1 MTIDFCP
8 PIMDNTLIE
17 RRMPM
22 KLKFNVTGMTCA
34 ACSARVEKVTSAV
47 AGVEKAEVNLLAG
60 TMQVEA
66 SEDVS
71 AAIIAAV
78 TKAGYGATVP
88 GAKKLEKKEEKNP
101 QETALKEMKKRI
113 IGSSVC
119 LIILMYFTMG
129 HMVGLPVPHWYHG
142 LENALVAALLQF
154 FLTLPPVYLNRVYYS
169 RGLKALWNKAP
180 NMDSLIAVGSIASL
194 VYGVAALFRM
204 AWGMGHGDWEI
215 VKLYSENLYFESAAM
230 ILTLITLGKFLETRA
245 KGRTGDAIRALMD
258 LSPKTAMVLKNGV
271 ETEVPVEDVRVGDM
285 IVVRSGG
292 SIPVDGTVV
301 EGRGSVDQSALTGE
315 SVPVEKLPGDAVAA
329 ATINTE
335 GYLKFRADKVGEDT
349 TLAQVIRMVEE
360 AGGSKAPIARLAD
373 KIAGV
378 FVPVVMTI
386 AAVTFAVWMACG
398 YGLEFSL
405 NCAISVLVISCPCA
419 LGLATPVAIMVGTG
433 RGAQMGVLFKNAEA
447 LENLH
452 HIDTVV
458 LDKTGTLTTGKPEVT
473 DILPGSADIS
483 HLMRIAS
490 ALESKSEHPFAKAI
504 LKKMGTNAYP
514 EAVDFETLP
523 GRGVAGTVRGVRYFG
538 GNDRLMQELGVT
550 IPDLQSLAGEGKTPL
565 HFASENGEYLGTIA
579 AADVL
584 KSDSMAAVEA
594 MQKLRLDVVMLT
606 GDNEAT
612 AKAIAAKAG
621 ITHVISDVLPTHKAE
636 AVKKL
641 QQQGHKVLMVGDGIN
656 DAPAL
661 VTADVGMAIGAGT
674 DIAMESADI
683 VLMNS
688 SLASVSR
695 AIELSKATIRNIRQ
709 NLFWAFFYNT
719 LGIPLAAGLLYLPFG
734 LSLSPMIGAAAMSM
748 SSVFVVTNALR
759 LRFFQSGTE
768 AAAPCACETS
778 AEELIMEAEPDQELV
793 IFVNGMMCSHC
804 TAAVEKAC
812 LAVPG
817 TKTAVADLDR
827 NLVTVTGTADYEALK
842 KAILAEDYEVVEPP
856 KPKTIVIRVNGMM
869 CSHCTAAVEQAC
881 MGVAGTEKAVADLE
895 TNTVTVTG
903 TAEYDALKQAIIA
916 EDYEVVEE

>member
-1 MTIDFCP
+1 
-8 PIMDNTLIE
+8 
-17 RRMPM
+17 M

-34 ACSARVEKVTSAV
+34 ACSARVEKVTRAV
-47 AGVEKAEVNLLAG
+47 AGVEKAEVNLLGG

-66 SEDVS
+66 AEDVS

-78 TKAGYGATVP
+78 TKAGYGASVP
-88 GAKKLEKKEEKNP
+88 GEKKEAKKQEKNP
-101 QETALKEMKKRI
+101 QEDALKEMKTRI
-113 IGSSVC
+113 IGSSIC
-119 LIILMYFTMG
+119 LLILMYFTMG

-142 LENALVAALLQF
+142 QENALVAALLQLM
-154 FLTLPPVYLNRVYYS
+154 LTLPPVYLNRVYYT
-169 RGLKALWNKAP
+169 RGIKALWNKAP
-180 NMDSLIAVGSIASL
+180 NMESLIAVGSIASL

-204 AWGMGHGDWEI
+204 AWAMGHGAWDI
-215 VKLYSENLYFESAAM
+215 VQMYRENLYFESAAM

-258 LSPKTAMVLKNGV
+258 LSPKTAMVLRNGV
-271 ETEVPVEDVRVGDM
+271 ETEIPVEDVREGDL

-315 SVPVEKLPGDAVAA
+315 SVPVEKLPGDTVAA

-373 KIAGV
+373 KIAGI
-378 FVPVVMTI
+378 FVPVVMSI
-386 AAVTFAVWMACG
+386 SAITFAVWMACG

-473 DILPGSADIS
+473 DILPGSADLS
-483 HLMRIAS
+483 RLMRIAS

-504 LKKMGTNAYP
+504 LRKMGSNAYP
-514 EAVDFETLP
+514 EAENFETLP
-523 GRGVAGTVRGVRYFG
+523 GRGVAGTIRGVRYFG
-538 GNDRLMQELGVT
+538 GNGRLMEELGVAV
-550 IPDLQSLAGEGKTPL
+550 PDLSNLAGQGKTPL
-565 HFASENGEYLGTIA
+565 HFASEQGEYLGTIA

-584 KSDSMAAVEA
+584 KADSMAAVEA
-594 MQKLRLDVVMLT
+594 MQNLKLDVVMLT

-641 QQQGHKVLMVGDGIN
+641 QKEGHKVLMVGDGIN

-688 SLASVSR
+688 SLASVSG
-695 AIELSKATIRNIRQ
+695 AIALSKATIKNIRQ

-719 LGIPLAAGLLYLPFG
+719 LGIPLAAGLLFLPFG
-734 LSLSPMIGAAAMSM
+734 LRLSPMIGAAAMSM

-759 LRFFQSGTE
+759 LRFFKAKAE
-768 AAAPCACETS
+768 AATDCGCAAA
-778 AEELIMEAEPDQELV
+778 AEELVIEEEPLPETV
-793 IFVNGMMCSHC
+793 IRVNGMMCSHC

-812 LAVPG
+812 LSVPG
-817 TKTAVADLDR
+817 TVKAVASLEEK
-827 NLVTVTGTADYEALK
+827 NVTVTGTADMDALK
-842 KAILAEDYEVVEPP
+842 K
-856 KPKTIVIRVNGMM
+856 
-869 CSHCTAAVEQAC
+869 
-881 MGVAGTEKAVADLE
+881 
-895 TNTVTVTG
+895 
-903 TAEYDALKQAIIA
+903 AIIA
-916 EDYEVVEE
+916 EDYEVVEEPKAQTIVIRVKGMMCSHCTSAVEKACMSVPGTVKAVASLEEKNVTVTGNVDYEALKKAIIAEDYEVVE